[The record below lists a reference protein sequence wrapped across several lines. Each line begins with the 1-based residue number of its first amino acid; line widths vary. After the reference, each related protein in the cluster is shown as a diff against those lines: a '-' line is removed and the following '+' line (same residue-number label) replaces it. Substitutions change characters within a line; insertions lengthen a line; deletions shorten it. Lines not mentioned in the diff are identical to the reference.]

1 MYSLEQNGHFV
12 PKRSLFRPERAAQE
26 GNVPKRQAEGR
37 GGVAGSGPEQPRES
51 LGQAEPAAR
60 SVSERATG
68 AQ

>member
-12 PKRSLFRPERAAQE
+12 PKRSLFRPERATQE
-26 GNVPKRQAEGR
+26 GDVSKRQAEGR
-37 GGVAGSGPEQPRES
+37 GGAAGRGPEQPGQS